1 MRCTSVFDSV
11 QRIHSLVL
19 ISTAIQTPGC
29 LNIPIPDLSVLD
41 VLLYFDLLRVIPEGP
56 TRTIPN
62 MFLME
67 RCKNNHV
74 GMYHVVW
81 EQLLT
86 NIYSCF
92 LSFSVIFAYLE
103 SLAAWQLK
111 GNLPSCRTLIDVYER
126 KYQIKYEQ
134 TDTCA
139 DLCTQNIGSLDMGPC
154 ACDAGVANG
163 EGWRMNQ
170 VRIVAHR
177 QYSGTSHECLEGV
190 RPAGSG
196 FRVGFREENEEAS
209 RSAPFASRKVVE
221 VEEEM
226 TWPKSPTRMCL
237 SLSPRN
243 AAAAASLVSWPACPL
258 PTPHPPPP

>member
-29 LNIPIPDLSVLD
+29 LNVPIPDLSVLN
-41 VLLYFDLLRVIPEGP
+41 VLLYFDLLRVILEGP
-56 TRTIPN
+56 TRTLPHV
-62 MFLME
+62 LDGTLQE
-67 RCKNNHV
+67 QSYRHVPRCL
-74 GMYHVVW
+74 

-92 LSFSVIFAYLE
+92 LSFSVVFAYLE

-111 GNLPSCRTLIDVYER
+111 GNHLPCRTLIDVYEME
-126 KYQIKYEQ
+126 YQIKYGR

-154 ACDAGVANG
+154 ARDAGVANG

-170 VRIVAHR
+170 VRIVAHK
-177 QYSGTSHECLEGV
+177 QYSVTSHDCLEGV

-209 RSAPFASRKVVE
+209 RSAPFASRQVVE